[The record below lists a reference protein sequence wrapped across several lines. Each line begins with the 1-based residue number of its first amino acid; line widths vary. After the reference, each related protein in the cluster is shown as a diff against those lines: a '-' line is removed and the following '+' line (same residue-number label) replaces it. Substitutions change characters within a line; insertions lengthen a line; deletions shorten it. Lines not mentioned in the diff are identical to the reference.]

1 MHTLSAF
8 RIRSRLLILLVFA
21 VLAMAALGIFSAW
34 TIQTGSNQATAFI
47 DTEFES
53 VRTLSDVRAAVGNA
67 RRYEKDLFLNMGA
80 EEETERYTKLW
91 KGEVAQIRTAIEH
104 AKSVTLPAEVEMLQT
119 MQRGI
124 DNYSAGFE
132 GILGKLARGELNDPW
147 AANTAMTP
155 LKGDIRQA
163 DKSLAELTDSV
174 QQRASVRRQQ
184 FSITAGRAPWL
195 VAAATLVIAV
205 LATLL
210 ALAIVRS
217 ILVPIAELQT
227 IAKHWGQGDLS
238 YRIGLGG
245 SDEIADVKRD
255 LSAMHQALVDL
266 VEHVRS
272 GVHVVGSNSAEI
284 AAANSDLSERT
295 EQAAIALQRTSA
307 SMTQLSQAVNHTVD
321 SASQAV
327 QRAGTAMQVAT
338 QGGDVV
344 AKVILTMGE
353 INASSRKIADIISV
367 IDGIAFQ
374 TNILAL
380 NAAVEAARAGEQGRG
395 FAVVA
400 SEVRSLAGRS
410 AEAAREIKAIIGVSV
425 ENVEVG
431 HGLVEEAG
439 RTMQGIV
446 QSVGQV
452 TEVIEQIRSAAQ
464 EQREGIE
471 HISKALVGIDSAT
484 QQNAA
489 MVEESSAGAMSL
501 SEEAQHL
508 RRAIAQF
515 NTDSN
520 ELH

>member
-1 MHTLSAF
+1 MYTLATF
-8 RIRSRLLILLVFA
+8 RIRSRLLILLAFA

-34 TIQTGSNQATAFI
+34 TIQAGSNQATAFI

-53 VRTLSDVRAAVGNA
+53 VRALSDVRAAVGNA

-91 KGEVAQIRTAIEH
+91 KDELGRIRTAIEH
-104 AKSVTLPAEVEMLQT
+104 AKSVTLAAEVEMLQT
-119 MQRGI
+119 MQKGI
-124 DNYSAGFE
+124 DNYAAGFE

-147 AANTAMTP
+147 AANAAMTP

-163 DKSLAELTDSV
+163 DKSLADLTESV
-174 QQRASVRRQQ
+174 QKRAVERRQQ
-184 FSITAGRAPWL
+184 FAVTAGRAPWL
-195 VAAATLVIAV
+195 VAAATLAV
-205 LATLL
+205 ALLATVL

-217 ILVPIAELQT
+217 ILGPIADLQT
-227 IAKHWGQGDLS
+227 TASHWGQGDLS
-238 YRIGLGG
+238 YRVGLGG
-245 SDEIADVKRD
+245 SDEIADVKHD
-255 LSAMHQALVDL
+255 LGAMHQALVEL

-272 GVHVVGSNSAEI
+272 GVHVVSSNSAEI

-295 EQAAIALQRTSA
+295 EQAAMALQKTAGSVA
-307 SMTQLSQAVNHTVD
+307 QLSLAVKHTADSAFQAVEKAG
-321 SASQAV
+321 SAL
-327 QRAGTAMQVAT
+327 QVAT
-338 QGGDVV
+338 RGGTVV
-344 AKVILTMGE
+344 SKVIATMGE
-353 INASSRKIADIISV
+353 INTSSQKIADIISV

-410 AEAAREIKAIIGVSV
+410 AAAAREIKSIIGISV
-425 ENVEVG
+425 ERVEEG
-431 HGLVEEAG
+431 SNLVEDAG
-439 RTMQGIV
+439 RTMQDIV

-464 EQREGIE
+464 DQREGIE
-471 HISKALVGIDSAT
+471 LISKAMAGIDSAT

-489 MVEESSAGAMSL
+489 MVEESTAGAMSL
-501 SEEAQHL
+501 AEEAQHL
-508 RRAIAQF
+508 RQAIAQF
-515 NTDSN
+515 KTSAV
-520 ELH
+520 